1 MTGGPPAGG
10 PGRRALRFVADV
22 RPGEWA
28 LALAFAGYFFLVI
41 TTFWIL
47 KPLRTS
53 QFLGA
58 LGAKHL
64 PWARLVTATLVLPL
78 GALLAWL
85 SARVPRRGL
94 LLGVAGA
101 FGVGHLVFWI
111 LDPLVPPVWVHVPF
125 YFWVDLFVTANVALF
140 WSFLN
145 EHVTAESA
153 KRLFGIIGA
162 GGMLGG
168 ILGSALAGFL
178 APVVGGRQLL
188 LLTAAPT
195 AATFVLILWLD
206 RRLRRAREAAIPAPA
221 PAWAE
226 APATSARAAWDGL
239 AMVVRSPYLLGIL
252 AIVTAYEVSSVIADY
267 QFSAHVAAEFPGRAL
282 GDART
287 AFLGRF
293 SLATGIAGLAIQLLA
308 TSAIQR
314 RLGLGAALAVLPLA
328 LLAGAGAF
336 AAFPGLV
343 AAAVWFGADATLN
356 YGIHQTSKEAL
367 YAPTSVAEKYRAK
380 AFIDIFGVRLAKA
393 LGAAVVWG
401 LLAADLPLRWQ
412 AAAAIGV
419 ALLWLWAVRSTA
431 RRFDR
436 RAAGGETASED
447 RGPSGSPA
455 GLRRPGG

>member
-1 MTGGPPAGG
+1 LRSGAPAAERW
-10 PGRRALRFVADV
+10 RRATRFVADV
-22 RPGEWA
+22 RSDEWA
-28 LALAFAGYFFLVI
+28 SALAFAGYFFLVI
-41 TTFWIL
+41 ATFWIL

-53 QFLGA
+53 QFLGV

-64 PWARLVTATLVLPL
+64 PWARLVTAMLVLPL

-101 FGVGHLVFWI
+101 FGIGHLVFWF

-145 EHVTAESA
+145 EHVTAQAA

-178 APVVGGRQLL
+178 APAVGGRQLL

-195 AATFVLILWLD
+195 AGTFVLILWLD
-206 RRLRRAREAAIPAPA
+206 RRLRRAGGAAPA
-221 PAWAE
+221 AAVPAGAE
-226 APATSARAAWDGL
+226 GRAPSARAAWDGL

-252 AIVTAYEVSSVIADY
+252 AIVTTYEVSSVIADY
-267 QFSAHVAAEFPGRAL
+267 QFSAHVAVEFPGRAL

-293 SLATGIAGLAIQLLA
+293 SLATGVAGLAIQLLA

-328 LLAGAGAF
+328 LLAGAGVF
-336 AAFPGLV
+336 LVVPGL
-343 AAAVWFGADATLN
+343 AAAAIWFGADATLN

-393 LGAAVVWG
+393 LGAAGVWG
-401 LLAADLPLRWQ
+401 LLAVELPVRWQ
-412 AAAAIGV
+412 AGVAIAV

-431 RRFDR
+431 RRFEC
-436 RAAGGETASED
+436 RAARGGTAGED
-447 RGPSGSPA
+447 CGPVEPAVGPRRTRG
-455 GLRRPGG
+455 

>member
-1 MTGGPPAGG
+1 VSDEAPAAGG
-10 PGRRALRFVADV
+10 WRRALRLVADV
-22 RPGEWA
+22 RRGEWT
-28 LALAFAGYFFLVI
+28 LALSFAGYFFLVI

-53 QFLGA
+53 QFLGV

-85 SARVPRRGL
+85 SAHVPRRGL
-94 LLGVAGA
+94 LLGVAGT
-101 FGVGHLVFWI
+101 FGVGHLAFWL
-111 LDPLVPPVWVHVPF
+111 LDPLVPPFWVHVPF

-168 ILGSALAGFL
+168 ILGSTLAGFL
-178 APVVGGRQLL
+178 APAFGGRQLL
-188 LLTAAPT
+188 LLTMVPT
-195 AATFVLILWLD
+195 TATFLLILWLD
-206 RRLRRAREAAIPAPA
+206 RRLRRAPLAPPAPTDAPA
-221 PAWAE
+221 PR
-226 APATSARAAWDGL
+226 ATGAAWDGL
-239 AMVVRSPYLLGIL
+239 AMVARSPYLLGIL

-267 QFSAHVAAEFPGRAL
+267 QFSALVAAEFPGRAL

-287 AFLGRF
+287 AFLGKF
-293 SLATGIAGLAIQLLA
+293 SLATGLVGLAIQLLA

-328 LLAGAGAF
+328 LLLGAGVFVAL
-336 AAFPGLV
+336 PGLV
-343 AAAVWFGADATLN
+343 GAALWFGADATLN

-367 YAPTSVAEKYRAK
+367 YAPTPLAVKYRAK

-393 LGAAVVWG
+393 LGAAVVW
-401 LLAADLPLRWQ
+401 LLLLVELPARWQ
-412 AAAAIGV
+412 AVAAAVV
-419 ALLWLWAVRSTA
+419 AVLWLAAVRFTA
-431 RRFDR
+431 RRF
-436 RAAGGETASED
+436 AQQA
-447 RGPSGSPA
+447 PP
-455 GLRRPGG
+455 P

>member
-1 MTGGPPAGG
+1 MSGDGPAVGRW
-10 PGRRALRFVADV
+10 RRALRFVADV
-22 RPGEWA
+22 RPGEWT
-28 LALAFAGYFFLVI
+28 LALSFAGYFFLVI

-85 SARVPRRGL
+85 STRVSRRTL
-94 LLGVAGA
+94 LLGVAGT
-101 FGVGHLVFWI
+101 FGLGHLAFWA
-111 LDPLVPPVWVHVPF
+111 LDPLVPPVWIHVPF
-125 YFWVDLFVTANVALF
+125 YFWVDLFVTASVALF

-168 ILGSALAGFL
+168 ILGSSLAGFL
-178 APVVGGRQLL
+178 APVLGGRQLL
-188 LLTAAPT
+188 LLTTVPT
-195 AATFVLILWLD
+195 AATFLVILWLD
-206 RRLRRAREAAIPAPA
+206 RRLRRAKAEAAAAPA
-221 PAWAE
+221 ADAE
-226 APATSARAAWDGL
+226 PTLSTAWDGL

-252 AIVTAYEVSSVIADY
+252 AIVTAYEVSSVIADF
-267 QFSAHVAAEFPGRAL
+267 QFSALVAAEFPGRAL

-293 SLATGIAGLAIQLLA
+293 SLATGVLGLALQLLA
-308 TSAIQR
+308 TSAVQR

-328 LLAGAGAF
+328 LLVGAGVFVAI
-336 AAFPGLV
+336 PGLV
-343 AAAVWFGADATLN
+343 GAALWFGADATLN

-367 YAPTSVAEKYRAK
+367 YAPTSVAVKYRAK

-393 LGAAVVWG
+393 LGAAVVWL
-401 LLAADLPLRWQ
+401 LLAAELPARWQ
-412 AAAAIGV
+412 AVAAAAV
-419 ALLWLWAVRSTA
+419 ALLWLAAIRTTA
-431 RRFDR
+431 RRFKQH
-436 RAAGGETASED
+436 E
-447 RGPSGSPA
+447 PP
-455 GLRRPGG
+455 P

>member
-1 MTGGPPAGG
+1 MGWW
-10 PGRRALRFVADV
+10 RRAFRLVADV

-28 LALAFAGYFFLVI
+28 SALAFAGYFFLVI

-53 QFLGA
+53 QFLGV

-85 SARVPRRGL
+85 SARVPRRAL

-101 FGVGHLVFWI
+101 FGVGHLVFWV

-153 KRLFGIIGA
+153 TRLFGIIGS

-195 AATFVLILWLD
+195 AGTFILIRWLD
-206 RRLRRAREAAIPAPA
+206 RRLRRAGGAAPA
-221 PAWAE
+221 AAVAAGAE
-226 APATSARAAWDGL
+226 GRAPSARAAWDGL
-239 AMVVRSPYLLGIL
+239 AMVIRSPYLLGIL
-252 AIVTAYEVSSVIADY
+252 AIVACYEVSSVMADY
-267 QFSAHVAAEFPGRAL
+267 QFSAHVAAAFPGRTLA
-282 GDART
+282 DART

-293 SLATGIAGLAIQLLA
+293 SLATGVAGLSIQLLA

-314 RLGLGAALAVLPLA
+314 RLGLGVALAVLPLA
-328 LLAGAGAF
+328 LLVGEGVFLAV
-336 AAFPGLV
+336 PGLI
-343 AAAVWFGADATLN
+343 AASVWFGADATLN
-356 YGIHQTSKEAL
+356 YGIHQASKEAL

-393 LGAAVVWG
+393 LGAAAVWG
-401 LLAADLPLRWQ
+401 LLAGRLPVRWQ
-412 AAAAIGV
+412 AGAAIAV
-419 ALLWLWAVRSTA
+419 ALLWLRAARSTA
-431 RRFDR
+431 RRFER
-436 RAAGGETASED
+436 RAVRDGADGED
-447 RGPSGSPA
+447 RGPAEPPA
-455 GLRRPGG
+455 GPGRPGG